1 MERLQ
6 PITICTSDW
15 SANEAFALQ
24 SMKDYL

>member
-6 PITICTSDW
+6 PITIGTCDW
-15 SANEAFALQ
+15 SANETFALQ